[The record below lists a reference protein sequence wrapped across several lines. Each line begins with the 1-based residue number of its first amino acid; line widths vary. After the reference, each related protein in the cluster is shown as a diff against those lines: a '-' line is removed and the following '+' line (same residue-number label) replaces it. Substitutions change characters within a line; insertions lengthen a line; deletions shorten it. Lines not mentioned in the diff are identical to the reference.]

1 MSFGYS
7 HDLLYTRHVKP
18 SLIKYQYQLIR
29 KLQIVYPHYS
39 KFTQHTLFPVREESQ
54 ETKGMFNHYRL
65 QSVNYPTQ
73 SYSSIVK
80 KIVCTTL
87 SIDRYT
93 NFILSRLQTV

>member
-18 SLIKYQYQLIR
+18 SR

-65 QSVNYPTQ
+65 QSVNPTQ
-73 SYSSIVK
+73 ASSRK
-80 KIVCTTL
+80 L
-87 SIDRYT
+87 
-93 NFILSRLQTV
+93 FAQHFL

>member
-7 HDLLYTRHVKP
+7 HDLLYTRHVKL
-18 SLIKYQYQLIR
+18 SLIEYQYQLIR

-65 QSVNYPTQ
+65 QSVNPTQ
-73 SYSSIVK
+73 ASS
-80 KIVCTTL
+80 
-87 SIDRYT
+87 
-93 NFILSRLQTV
+93 

>member
-7 HDLLYTRHVKP
+7 YDLLLVYTRHVKP

-65 QSVNYPTQ
+65 QSVNPTQ
-73 SYSSIVK
+73 ASSRK
-80 KIVCTTL
+80 L
-87 SIDRYT
+87 
-93 NFILSRLQTV
+93 FAQHFL